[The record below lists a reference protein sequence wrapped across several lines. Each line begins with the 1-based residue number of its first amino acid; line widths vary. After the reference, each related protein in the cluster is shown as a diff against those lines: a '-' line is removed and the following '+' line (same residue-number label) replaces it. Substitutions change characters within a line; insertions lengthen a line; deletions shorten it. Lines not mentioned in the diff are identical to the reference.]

1 MCRSVQNY
9 GRSRFMC
16 KGNAFQPTSSMAQ
29 KKIEYAQ
36 GLFSWMNLKNTSS
49 KKSYRTFFPEVK
61 YKTKFTVPHCTS
73 VIQFSF
79 FFSWIKFILQQ
90 LIYLKISLTMTA
102 ETKAAALIYHR
113 SLFEWQFTY
122 T

>member
-1 MCRSVQNY
+1 MC
-9 GRSRFMC
+9 FMC
-16 KGNAFQPTSSMAQ
+16 VGFNQHHQ
-29 KKIEYAQ
+29 RHEKKIEYAQ

-73 VIQFSF
+73 VIQFS
-79 FFSWIKFILQQ
+79 WIKFILQQ

>member
-1 MCRSVQNY
+1 
-9 GRSRFMC
+9 MC

-79 FFSWIKFILQQ
+79 FFFMDKV
-90 LIYLKISLTMTA
+90 YTA
-102 ETKAAALIYHR
+102 TVNIFKNI
-113 SLFEWQFTY
+113 FDDDG
-122 T
+122 